1 VTAPGAPRTVVE
13 GGLLVAFDG
22 AEHRLLSGG
31 CLVYAG
37 DRIVHVG
44 RTYAGPRARTLD
56 ARGKLVIPG
65 QISGHA
71 HVSAQE
77 GGRLLV
83 DGGRR
88 DFFRSG
94 FLNYLPTRGPGG
106 PAFMRDADPRASLRF
121 GLASLVRHGITTVV
135 AFAPGGPEGAAMM
148 VEEATAFGL
157 RLYWA
162 PLVLSGR
169 YHFDDRGRL
178 HRTVDEAAGLAG
190 LDAAA
195 EFIGR
200 ADGAAGGRLR
210 TIVTV
215 DEFYNA
221 TPAILRRA
229 KSLAAE
235 RGVGLTMHFCE
246 QLVEFFETVRATG
259 RTPVE
264 VLADEGILGPEVLLA
279 HAVFLAGH
287 RATCY
292 PRGRDLELL
301 AASGTSVAHAPV
313 GFARRGLALESFDRY
328 RAAGV
333 NVALGTDV
341 YPLDLFAEMRTAALA
356 GKLVE
361 QDHEAA
367 PARAVFDA
375 SNLGGARALRRD
387 DLGRLAPGAKA
398 DLVLVDL
405 DSLAVG
411 PFTDPIRQLVHLATP
426 DMVDT
431 VVCDGR
437 SLVEGKRLL
446 VCDER
451 EVLEG
456 ARRSAERVWRGFPG
470 YHWAGHTL
478 DQAFPPAIRPWDGP

>member
-1 VTAPGAPRTVVE
+1 VE
-13 GGLLVAFDG
+13 GGLVVAFDG
-22 AEHRLLSGG
+22 VEHRLIAGG
-31 CLVYAG
+31 ALAYAG

-44 RTYAGPRARTLD
+44 RAYAGPRARTVD

-65 QISGHA
+65 QISAHA
-71 HVSAQE
+71 HVGAQE
-77 GGRLLV
+77 GGRLLL

-106 PAFMRDADPRASLRF
+106 VGFMRDADARASLRF
-121 GLASLVRHGITTVV
+121 GLASLVRHGVTTVV
-135 AFAPGGPEGAAMM
+135 AFAPAGPDGGATM
-148 VEEATAFGL
+148 VEEAEAFGL

-162 PLVLSGR
+162 PLVVSGR
-169 YHFDDRGRL
+169 YHFDGQGRL
-178 HRTVDEAAGLAG
+178 HRTLDEGAGLAG
-190 LDAAA
+190 LEAAA
-195 EFIGR
+195 EFIR
-200 ADGAAGGRLR
+200 RSDGAAGGRLR
-210 TIVTV
+210 GILTV
-215 DEFYNA
+215 DEFYHA
-221 TPAILRRA
+221 TPALLRRA
-229 KSLAAE
+229 RVLADAL
-235 RGVGLTMHFCE
+235 GVGLTMHFCE

-264 VLADEGILGPEVLLA
+264 VLADEGVLGPDLLLA

-287 RATCY
+287 RATAY

-301 AASGTSVAHAPV
+301 AAAGASVAHAPV
-313 GFARRGLALESFDRY
+313 GFARRGIALESFDRY

-333 NVALGTDV
+333 NLAIGTDV
-341 YPLDLFAEMRTAALA
+341 YPLDVLGEMRAAA
-356 GKLVE
+356 IAAKLVE

-367 PARAVFDA
+367 PAMAVFNA
-375 SNLGGARALRRD
+375 SNLGGARALRRG

-405 DSLAVG
+405 DNLEIG

-426 DMVDT
+426 EMVDT

-437 SLVEGKRLL
+437 TLVEGKRLA

-451 EVLEG
+451 EVREG
-456 ARRSAERVWRGFPG
+456 ARRSAERVWRGFAG
-470 YHWAGHTL
+470 YHWAGRAL
-478 DQAFPPAIRPWDGP
+478 DEEFPPAIRPWEGE